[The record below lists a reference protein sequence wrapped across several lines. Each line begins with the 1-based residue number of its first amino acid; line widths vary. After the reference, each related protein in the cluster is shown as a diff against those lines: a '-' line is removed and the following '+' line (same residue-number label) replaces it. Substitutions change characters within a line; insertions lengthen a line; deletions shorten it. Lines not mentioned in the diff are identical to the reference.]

1 MDSSIWIL
9 LAVVVGWVALSRFIP
24 GAGWGPKKQCGWT
37 PPADKKTKSGKNAD
51 KPEDRPQ

>member
-24 GAGWGPKKQCGWT
+24 GAG
-37 PPADKKTKSGKNAD
+37 
-51 KPEDRPQ
+51 